1 MLSSIHQGVKAFI
14 QWNSNP
20 YCIWCV
26 MGWDSQD
33 QLEGFLSEEGE
44 MKFAVC
50 VLMAGTCLLL

>member
-1 MLSSIHQGVKAFI
+1 
-14 QWNSNP
+14 
-20 YCIWCV
+20 